1 MKLKDKE
8 VKHIAE
14 LARLELSDKEVV
26 QYAEQMTSILDYID
40 QLKEL
45 KLAENATQMAHAAG
59 LTNVLRQDQV
69 EQSDLETRKNL
80 IKAFPHKKGDL
91 LESAAVFSDR
101 NEDL

>member
-1 MKLKDKE
+1 MKLKDEE

-14 LARLELSDKEVV
+14 LARLELSDKEVAL
-26 QYAEQMTSILDYID
+26 YAEQMTSILDYVD

-45 KLAENATQMAHAAG
+45 KLSKNATQMAHAAG
-59 LTNVLRQDQV
+59 LTNVLREDQV
-69 EQSDLETRKNL
+69 DQCDLETRKNL
-80 IKAFPHKKGDL
+80 IKAFPHKQGDL